1 MHLNFSLYKSMITE
15 ECAISSGA
23 KRGLVRTV
31 IQRVTPSPTEG
42 IPLPSNIAETR
53 IFID

>member
-1 MHLNFSLYKSMITE
+1 MDYN

-31 IQRVTPSPTEG
+31 IPKLREG
-42 IPLPSNIAETR
+42 IPLPCSIAETR
-53 IFID
+53 VFID

>member
-1 MHLNFSLYKSMITE
+1 MDYN

-31 IQRVTPSPTEG
+31 IQQVIPKLREG
-42 IPLPSNIAETR
+42 IPLPCSIAETR
-53 IFID
+53 VFID